1 MTPEHNEECIE
12 YCNCI
17 APWLFILI
25 LLPGGNITV
34 LHRQPYYYQDMC
46 HRITVHQRLES
57 ISGER
62 LSQLFLLKEESMR
75 PDFSEPCPIR
85 FCQSISED
93 GDSTAC
99 PGNLFQC
106 WTTITVKSVFLYLCG
121 IPSLCP
127 LNFVLSL
134 HITEKNVPLSLLFSN
149 LKSHTYLSS
158 CLYITSS
165 SPFIIFEFSGLFP
178 VAPHPSCT
186 VEHRTGQKTPDV
198 ASPVLSRGKG
208 LSPPTYR
215 QHSS

>member
-1 MTPEHNEECIE
+1 
-12 YCNCI
+12 
-17 APWLFILI
+17 
-25 LLPGGNITV
+25 
-34 LHRQPYYYQDMC
+34 
-46 HRITVHQRLES
+46 
-57 ISGER
+57 
-62 LSQLFLLKEESMR
+62 MR

-85 FCQSISED
+85 FCQFISED

-99 PGNLFQC
+99 PGNMIQC

-121 IPSLCP
+121 IPCLCP

-134 HITEKNVPLSLLFSN
+134 NITEKNVPLSLLFSN
-149 LKSHTYLSS
+149 LKNHTYLSS

-208 LSPPTYR
+208 SSCLTCWQCCSQCSPKLSPLLWEGHVSDSCSACPPGPPE
-215 QHSS
+215 HSLQSCFSAWKLLKMHLCGCGFGKRVLIKIQLFLL